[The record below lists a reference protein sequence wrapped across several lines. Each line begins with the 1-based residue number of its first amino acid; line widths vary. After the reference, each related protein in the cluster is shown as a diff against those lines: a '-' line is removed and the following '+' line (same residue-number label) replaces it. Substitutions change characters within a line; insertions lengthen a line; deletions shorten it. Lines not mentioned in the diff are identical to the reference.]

1 MYIISCIDRII
12 DKHLYI
18 IKPEYSY
25 YEFKILSNILK
36 INKFLSSINN
46 RNILFQQWKHFV
58 S

>member
-18 IKPEYSY
+18 IKPKYSY

-46 RNILFQQWKHFV
+46 RNILFQQ
-58 S
+58 

>member
-1 MYIISCIDRII
+1 MHIISCIDRII

-18 IKPEYSY
+18 IKPKYRY

-36 INKFLSSINN
+36 INKFLSSINK